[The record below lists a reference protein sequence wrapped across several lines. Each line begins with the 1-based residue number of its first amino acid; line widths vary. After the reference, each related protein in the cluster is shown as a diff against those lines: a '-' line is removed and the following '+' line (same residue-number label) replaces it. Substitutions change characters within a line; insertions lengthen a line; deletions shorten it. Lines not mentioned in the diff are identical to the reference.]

1 MHLRLWKANSCVNYI
16 YGSLISLVSFGY
28 QSSSFCGI
36 RLLTL
41 LCPCCCNPVLSQHT
55 LYGSQTYDSD
65 AIGLSQGG
73 AGEAGPTL
81 RRQVQNL
88 AAHDTVGY
96 LFIINWLKSNAS
108 QKIIS
113 GRHCVLGRWILA
125 I

>member
-1 MHLRLWKANSCVNYI
+1 M
-16 YGSLISLVSFGY
+16 
-28 QSSSFCGI
+28 
-36 RLLTL
+36 LTL
-41 LCPCCCNPVLSQHT
+41 LCACCRNPVLSQHT

-96 LFIINWLKSNAS
+96 FFLTKSV
-108 QKIIS
+108 IVYRFP
-113 GRHCVLGRWILA
+113 GDYFREVLRVGEMNPSDL
-125 I
+125 